1 MTVPLVVLAVLSTLG
16 GLLGVP
22 YALSGGAIP
31 NYFEHTLEPAVAHA
45 PEAHGGAAAVGHGAG
60 AAAPAGSHAPADAHA
75 QPAPGSHAQDVPR
88 AVGEGAQGAPAA
100 EHAHDPHEVSMERLF
115 SAISVGIALA
125 GILAGWLWFRRRPLY
140 EMPRL
145 LENKYYVDEAYDAAV
160 VNPLKAG
167 SREGL
172 WRFFDVGVI
181 DGIVNGVGRGMSQ
194 IGSLLRYLQP
204 GFVRSYAAIIL
215 LGALVVV
222 AYFAYNFY
230 QLYR

>member
-1 MTVPLVVLAVLSTLG
+1 ASPQS
-16 GLLGVP
+16 
-22 YALSGGAIP
+22 
-31 NYFEHTLEPAVAHA
+31 
-45 PEAHGGAAAVGHGAG
+45 
-60 AAAPAGSHAPADAHA
+60 
-75 QPAPGSHAQDVPR
+75 
-88 AVGEGAQGAPAA
+88 VGEGRLGEPAA
-100 EHAHDPHEVSMERLF
+100 EHAHDPHEISMERTF
-115 SAISVGIALA
+115 TVVSVLVALLGIGL
-125 GILAGWLWFRRRPLY
+125 GWLWFRRRPLY

-160 VNPLKAG
+160 VNPIKVG

-181 DGIVNGVGRGMSQ
+181 DGLVNGTGRLVSQ
-194 IGSLLRYLQP
+194 AGSVLRYLQP

>member
-1 MTVPLVVLAVLSTLG
+1 VEPHESPWVMTVPLVILAVLSTFG

-22 YALSGGAIP
+22 YALGSLVGFHDDI
-31 NYFEHTLEPAVAHA
+31 NVFEHTLEPAVYHA
-45 PEAHGGAAAVGHGAG
+45 ESSAAPAASGHGATATDG
-60 AAAPAGSHAPADAHA
+60 GHSSASPES
-75 QPAPGSHAQDVPR
+75 
-88 AVGEGAQGAPAA
+88 VGEGRLAEAAHAGA
-100 EHAHDPHEVSMERLF
+100 AHDPAHVNQERLF
-115 SAISVGIALA
+115 TLISVLVAFA
-125 GILAGWLWFRRRPLY
+125 GIGLGWVWFKRRPLY
-140 EMPRL
+140 EMPSI

-160 VNPLKAG
+160 INPLKVG

-181 DGIVNGVGRGMSQ
+181 DGLVNGLGRLMS
-194 IGSLLRYLQP
+194 GAGDVLRYLQP

-222 AYFAYNFY
+222 GYFAYNFY